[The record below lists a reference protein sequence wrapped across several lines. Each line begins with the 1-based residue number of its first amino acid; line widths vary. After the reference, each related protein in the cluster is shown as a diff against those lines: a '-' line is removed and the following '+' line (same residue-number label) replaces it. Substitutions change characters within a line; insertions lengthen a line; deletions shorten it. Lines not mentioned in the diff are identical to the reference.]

1 MSNTNKTHEKDILLN
16 LLKFWEN
23 NKKRILTITGGVA
36 AVIVALYAYNEY
48 MVKPKEQKAQEA
60 LYKAE
65 DYFGQDSSRKVLDG
79 DGTSKGVLYVIKNY
93 SGTKAANLAKYYA
106 GISYLKLGEFNK
118 AVENL
123 KDFSSNSD
131 AIQMVAYGALAD
143 AYSELKKNDE
153 AVSYY
158 KKAAAAFTVDQLTSA
173 DYLWRAG
180 QLLETL
186 NKPKEALELY
196 KQIKKDFPKAKQ
208 GEIDKYIYKLSIEKN
223 EFSVK

>member
-1 MSNTNKTHEKDILLN
+1 MSNTSKTDEKDILLN
-16 LLKFWEN
+16 LLKFWEKN
-23 NKKRILTITGGVA
+23 QKRILTIIGGVA
-36 AVIVALYAYNEY
+36 VVIVALYAYNEY

-158 KKAAAAFTVDQLTSA
+158 KKAAATFTVDQLTSA

>member
-1 MSNTNKTHEKDILLN
+1 MSNTSKTHEKDILLN
-16 LLKFWEN
+16 LLKFWEKN
-23 NKKRILTITGGVA
+23 QKRILTIIGGVA
-36 AVIVALYAYNEY
+36 VVIVALYAYNEY

>member
-1 MSNTNKTHEKDILLN
+1 MSNTSKTDEKDILLN

-65 DYFGQDSSRKVLDG
+65 DYFGQDSSRKVLNG

-158 KKAAAAFTVDQLTSA
+158 KKAAATFTVDQLTSA

>member
-158 KKAAAAFTVDQLTSA
+158 KKAAATFTVDQLTSA

>member
-1 MSNTNKTHEKDILLN
+1 MSNTSKTDEKDILLN
-16 LLKFWEN
+16 LLKFWEKN
-23 NKKRILTITGGVA
+23 QKRILTIIGGVA
-36 AVIVALYAYNEY
+36 VVIVALYAYSEY

-158 KKAAAAFTVDQLTSA
+158 KKAAATFTVDQLTSA